1 MNKSSAKNST
11 LIVAGISYF
20 LIAFMGSSLNVA
32 LPSIGKEF
40 SMDAIL
46 LSWVATSF
54 FLASAVFIVPFGRVG
69 DIYGRKRTFVWGI
82 VIYTFSSL
90 FAALSTSPYMLI
102 IFRIMQGVGGA
113 MIFATGMAMLT
124 SAFGPGERGRALG
137 INIAA
142 VYLGLTI
149 GPVLGGILTQNFGWR
164 SIFIVNVALGIIVIA
179 ITILKLEEGLTEA
192 RGEKFDFRGSL
203 IYGLSIIF
211 LMYGFSILPHDSGL
225 LLTVA
230 GIAGISLFI
239 KFEEKAESPVLDM
252 DIFRRNR
259 VFTYSNIAAFIS
271 YSATFSVGFLLS
283 LYLQYIKG
291 LSPQDTGFVLLSQ
304 PFIMTVF
311 SPYAGKLSDRIEPR
325 KIASLGM
332 AITTIGISLLILL
345 DKNTSL
351 EFIILSIVILGFG
364 FALFSS
370 PNTNAIMSSVEKK
383 FYGVASAT
391 RGTMRLTGQ
400 MLSMGIVMLI
410 FSLYIGRVQITPEN
424 YMAFLKSTR
433 IIFLIF
439 TLLCILGIYISLKT
453 GDTVIS
459 E

>member
-1 MNKSSAKNST
+1 
-11 LIVAGISYF
+11 
-20 LIAFMGSSLNVA
+20 
-32 LPSIGKEF
+32 
-40 SMDAIL
+40 
-46 LSWVATSF
+46 
-54 FLASAVFIVPFGRVG
+54 
-69 DIYGRKRTFVWGI
+69 
-82 VIYTFSSL
+82 
-90 FAALSTSPYMLI
+90 
-102 IFRIMQGVGGA
+102 
-113 MIFATGMAMLT
+113 
-124 SAFGPGERGRALG
+124 
-137 INIAA
+137 
-142 VYLGLTI
+142 
-149 GPVLGGILTQNFGWR
+149 
-164 SIFIVNVALGIIVIA
+164 
-179 ITILKLEEGLTEA
+179 
-192 RGEKFDFRGSL
+192 
-203 IYGLSIIF
+203 
-211 LMYGFSILPHDSGL
+211 
-225 LLTVA
+225 
-230 GIAGISLFI
+230 
-239 KFEEKAESPVLDM
+239 FEEKAESPVLDM

-410 FSLYIGRVQITPEN
+410 FSLYIGRVQITPGN
-424 YMAFLKSTR
+424 YLAFLKSTR

-453 GDTVIS
+453 GDSVIS

>member
-82 VIYTFSSL
+82 IIYTFASL

-102 IFRIMQGVGGA
+102 IFRIMQGLGGA

-124 SAFGPGERGRALG
+124 SAFEPGERGRALG

-149 GPVLGGILTQNFGWR
+149 GPMLGGILTQNFGWR

-179 ITILKLEEGLTEA
+179 ITILKLEESVTEA

-203 IYGLSIIF
+203 IYGISIIF
-211 LMYGFSILPHDSGL
+211 LMYGFSVLPRDYGL

-259 VFTYSNIAAFIS
+259 VFTYSNIAALIS

-304 PFIMTVF
+304 PFVMTVF

-325 KIASLGM
+325 KIATLGM

-345 DKNTSL
+345 TKNTSL
-351 EFIILSIVILGFG
+351 EFIILSIVILGLG

-410 FSLYIGRVQITPEN
+410 FSLYLGRVQITPEN
-424 YMAFLKSTR
+424 YLAFLKSTR
-433 IIFLIF
+433 IIFVVF

-453 GDTVIS
+453 GDKAIS

>member
-90 FAALSTSPYMLI
+90 FAALSTTPYMLI

-124 SAFGPGERGRALG
+124 SAFGAGERGRALG

-179 ITILKLEEGLTEA
+179 ITILKLEEDMTEA
-192 RGEKFDFRGSL
+192 KGEKFDFRGSL

-211 LMYGFSILPHDSGL
+211 LMYGFSVLPRDSGL
-225 LLTVA
+225 LLIVA
-230 GIAGISLFI
+230 GITGISLFI

-410 FSLYIGRVQITPEN
+410 FSLYIGRVQITPGN
-424 YMAFLKSTR
+424 YLAFLKSTR

-453 GDTVIS
+453 GDSVIS

>member
-90 FAALSTSPYMLI
+90 FAALSTTPYMLI

-124 SAFGPGERGRALG
+124 SAFGAGERGRALG

-179 ITILKLEEGLTEA
+179 ITILKLEEDMTEA

-211 LMYGFSILPHDSGL
+211 LMYGFSVLPRDSGL
-225 LLTVA
+225 LLIVA
-230 GIAGISLFI
+230 GITGISLFI

-410 FSLYIGRVQITPEN
+410 FSLYIGRVQITPGN
-424 YMAFLKSTR
+424 YLAFLKSTR

-453 GDTVIS
+453 GDSVIS

>member
-179 ITILKLEEGLTEA
+179 ITILKLEEDMTEA

-211 LMYGFSILPHDSGL
+211 LMYGFSVLPHDSGML
-225 LLTVA
+225 LIVA
-230 GIAGISLFI
+230 GITGISLFI

>member
-1 MNKSSAKNST
+1 VNKSSAKNST

-82 VIYTFSSL
+82 IIYTFASL

-102 IFRIMQGVGGA
+102 IFRIMQGLGGA

-124 SAFGPGERGRALG
+124 SAFEPGERGRALG

-149 GPVLGGILTQNFGWR
+149 GPMLGGILTQNFGWR

-179 ITILKLEEGLTEA
+179 ITILKLEESVTEA

-203 IYGLSIIF
+203 IYGISIIF
-211 LMYGFSILPHDSGL
+211 LMYGFSVLPRDYGL

-259 VFTYSNIAAFIS
+259 VFTYSNIAALIS

-304 PFIMTVF
+304 PFVMTVF

-325 KIASLGM
+325 KIATLGM

-345 DKNTSL
+345 TKNTSL
-351 EFIILSIVILGFG
+351 EFIILSIVILGLG

-410 FSLYIGRVQITPEN
+410 FSLYLGRVQITPEN
-424 YMAFLKSTR
+424 YLTFLKSTR
-433 IIFLIF
+433 IIFIVF

-453 GDTVIS
+453 GDKAIS

>member
-82 VIYTFSSL
+82 IIYTFASL

-102 IFRIMQGVGGA
+102 IFRIMQGLGGA

-124 SAFGPGERGRALG
+124 SAFEPGERGRALG

-149 GPVLGGILTQNFGWR
+149 GPMLGGILTQNFGWR

-179 ITILKLEEGLTEA
+179 ITILKLEDGVTEA

-203 IYGLSIIF
+203 IYGISIIF
-211 LMYGFSILPHDSGL
+211 LMYGFSVLPRDYGL

-259 VFTYSNIAAFIS
+259 VFTYSNIAALIS

-304 PFIMTVF
+304 PFVMTVF

-345 DKNTSL
+345 TKNTSL
-351 EFIILSIVILGFG
+351 EFIILSIVILGLG

-410 FSLYIGRVQITPEN
+410 FSLYLGRVQITPEN
-424 YMAFLKSTR
+424 YLTFLKSTR
-433 IIFLIF
+433 IIFLVF

-453 GDTVIS
+453 GDKAIS

>member
-82 VIYTFSSL
+82 IIYTFASL

-102 IFRIMQGVGGA
+102 IFRIMQGLGGA

-124 SAFGPGERGRALG
+124 SAFEPGERGRALG

-149 GPVLGGILTQNFGWR
+149 GPMLGGILTQNFGWR

-179 ITILKLEEGLTEA
+179 ITILKLEESVTEA

-203 IYGLSIIF
+203 IYGISIIF
-211 LMYGFSILPHDSGL
+211 LMYGFSVLPRDYGL

-259 VFTYSNIAAFIS
+259 VFTYSNIAALIS

-304 PFIMTVF
+304 PFVMTVF

-325 KIASLGM
+325 KIATLGM

-345 DKNTSL
+345 TKNTSL
-351 EFIILSIVILGFG
+351 EFIILSIVILGLG

-410 FSLYIGRVQITPEN
+410 FSLYLGRVQITPEN
-424 YMAFLKSTR
+424 YLTFLKSTR
-433 IIFLIF
+433 IIFIVF

-453 GDTVIS
+453 GDKAIS

>member
-211 LMYGFSILPHDSGL
+211 LMYGFSVLPHDSGML
-225 LLTVA
+225 LIVA
-230 GIAGISLFI
+230 GITGISLFI